1 MLGAARIC
9 VPGQSSTRVL
19 SLPAWEGWRWP
30 REPRVGAAGV
40 RGSKP
45 PRLGGWGGRRCWIL
59 GEVSTVLLRV
69 EHVELH
75 LHLFCCVSRS
85 SVELCG
91 AGEQGRDDTSPN
103 PL

>member
-1 MLGAARIC
+1 MAQRTEGGSRRGGRFQAA
-9 VPGQSSTRVL
+9 Q
-19 SLPAWEGWRWP
+19 
-30 REPRVGAAGV
+30 AGGV
-40 RGSKP
+40 
-45 PRLGGWGGRRCWIL
+45 GGRRCWIL
-59 GEVSTVLLRV
+59 EEVSTVLLRV